1 MASLAT
7 DLTTVTSTP
16 TATHEHPWT
25 VESRHRTSVGY
36 LLYVRCAEC
45 GTRRVDVQSHI
56 YEPPLALSSE
66 LGHSHAVPA
75 VRG

>member
-7 DLTTVTSTP
+7 DLNPVTSTP
-16 TATHEHPWT
+16 TATHEHAWT
-25 VESRHRTSVGY
+25 VESRHRIAAGY

-56 YEPPLALSSE
+56 YEPPVALSRD
-66 LGHSHAVPA
+66 LGHSDAVAA